1 MPFDSRGA
9 VTALQAFIAA
19 VLLLVGFQILVLVPA
34 AVLSKVGV
42 VSGALAYVAS
52 GVLAIVA
59 LVCAVLAIRRAPRW
73 LAEFA
78 DDSSVRLGAVLLAIG
93 IGVSLRVLL
102 IAISNVAPQSD
113 AKVYTEMAAMLADG
127 KPFYYVGRWAYW
139 PIGYPLLLSGWFRIG
154 GDSLFGIHLLNVLL
168 YVAMSLGVWRLCKA
182 IGKPAVG
189 RLAVWLLALWP
200 DLIALSAW
208 PSKELVAMTLLPWCV
223 ALAIVP
229 QASMG
234 RALWYRLGAGI
245 AGGMLVLV
253 QPSFILLVPVIPVIA
268 WLANTQT
275 PRQAVV
281 SWLVLIVAASA
292 TIAPWTVRNY
302 RVLGAFVP
310 VATNG
315 GEVMY
320 RANNPL
326 ATGEYIKVGE
336 VDLWKLPELEANRE
350 GARLAKEWIV
360 AHPGEFLA
368 LALKKQAFL
377 LEDDAIGVYE
387 TFNRGHVGE
396 PVPGVVYFMLKAA
409 CNAYWWLLWVAL
421 GASLIIAMRGAA
433 PGSLAAI
440 ALSLP
445 FLYLYGVHSIAE
457 SGPRYHQP
465 ADPFVAVCVAA
476 FLGVALA
483 RRRTDPHA

>member
-1 MPFDSRGA
+1 MPENSRGA

-19 VLLLVGFQILVLVPA
+19 VLLLVGFEVLVLVPA
-34 AVLSKVGV
+34 AVLSKIGV
-42 VSGALAYVAS
+42 VSGVVAYVAS
-52 GVLAIVA
+52 GLLAVA
-59 LVCAVLAIRRAPRW
+59 ALLCAVFAIRRAPHW
-73 LAEFA
+73 LAAFA
-78 DDSSVRLGAVLLAIG
+78 EDSSVRFGAVLLAIG
-93 IGVSLRVLL
+93 VGVALRVLL
-102 IAISNVAPQSD
+102 ISISNIAPQSD
-113 AKVYTEMAAMLADG
+113 AKVYTEMAAMLVDG
-127 KPFYYVGRWAYW
+127 KPFHYAGRWAYW
-139 PIGYPLLLSGWFRIG
+139 PVGYPLLLSTWFRLG
-154 GDSLFGIHLLNVLL
+154 GGSLFGIHLLNVLL
-168 YVAMSLGVWRLCKA
+168 YAAMSLGVWRLCKS
-182 IGKPAVG
+182 IGQPAAG

-208 PSKELVAMTLLPWCV
+208 PSKELVAMALLPWCV

-229 QASMG
+229 QASAG
-234 RALWYRLGAGI
+234 KAILHRVGAGI
-245 AGGMLVLV
+245 VGGLLVLV
-253 QPSFILLVPVIPVIA
+253 QPSFILLVPVVPIIA

-275 PRQAVV
+275 PRQAAAA
-281 SWLVLIVAASA
+281 WLLLVVAAGA

-336 VDLWKLPELEANRE
+336 VDLWKLPELEASRQ
-350 GARLAKEWIV
+350 GAKLAKEWIV

-368 LALKKQAFL
+368 LALRKQAFL

-387 TFNRGHVGE
+387 TFNRGHIGE
-396 PVPGVVYFMLKAA
+396 PVPGAVYFVLKAA
-409 CNAYWWLLWVAL
+409 CNAYWWLLWVTL
-421 GASLIIAMRGAA
+421 GASLLITIRGAT

-476 FLGVALA
+476 FLGLAFA
-483 RRRTDPHA
+483 RRRGPAHA

>member
-1 MPFDSRGA
+1 MPVDSRGA
-9 VTALQAFIAA
+9 VTALQVFIAA
-19 VLLLVGFQILVLVPA
+19 VLLLVGFEVLMLVPA
-34 AVLSKVGV
+34 AVLAKVGL
-42 VSGALAYVAS
+42 VSGASAYLASAL
-52 GVLAIVA
+52 LAVGA
-59 LVCAVLAIRRAPRW
+59 LLCAVFAIRRAPRW
-73 LAEFA
+73 LDEFVN
-78 DDSSVRLGAVLLAIG
+78 DSSVRFGAVLLAIG
-93 IGVSLRVLL
+93 VGVLLRALL
-102 IAISNVAPQSD
+102 IAISDIQPQSD

-139 PIGYPLLLSGWFRIG
+139 PIGYPLLLSGWSRLG
-154 GDSLFGIHLLNVLL
+154 GGSLLGIHLLNVLL

-182 IGKPAVG
+182 IGRPAAG

-208 PSKELVAMTLLPWCV
+208 PSKELVAMALLPWCV

-229 QASMG
+229 QSSTG
-234 RALWYRLGAGI
+234 GALVHRLGAGI
-245 AGGMLVLV
+245 VGGLLVLV
-253 QPSFILLVPVIPVIA
+253 QPSFILLVPVVPVIA

-275 PRQAVV
+275 PRQAMM
-281 SWLVLIVAASA
+281 SWLVLVIAASA
-292 TIAPWTVRNY
+292 TIAPWTLRNY

-336 VDLWKLPELEANRE
+336 VDLWKLPELEANRQ
-350 GARLAKEWIV
+350 GAKLAREWIV

-368 LALKKQAFL
+368 LALRKQAFL

-396 PVPGVVYFMLKAA
+396 PVPGAVYFLLKAA
-409 CNAYWWLLWVAL
+409 CNAYWWLLWITL
-421 GASLIIAMRGAA
+421 GAALIITIRGAA
-433 PGSLAAI
+433 PGTLAAA
-440 ALSLP
+440 ALALP

-476 FLGVALA
+476 FLGLALA
-483 RRRTDPHA
+483 RRRALPHA